1 MSEQT
6 TTSSA
11 NDLTAT
17 SKTTK
22 FKASCDFCALT
33 KVKCDK
39 MRPQC
44 LRCTKSG
51 VMCHYSE
58 TRRIGKARQ
67 LYAASY
73 NSSKSPAMQG
83 TLRPEPSNPRQ
94 QPQQAPMNFTAGASR
109 RMSNSRPSLHGQCGP
124 SDYMMSMNLFDDFL
138 SQVPETTHP
147 TLNHAGYRRTT
158 PYSIEGEGVMYPF
171 PSPESPEGLLPNLEG
186 TGEIEMED
194 MDYIQEMEL
203 EGRQTR
209 DTTAPRVLMPT
220 ARGHGGD
227 CIKRASTVLQVLH
240 VMRASCTWSGGPLVI
255 PVRTL
260 DAALGNNRIA
270 MDTVCEILD
279 CPCAHSMSV
288 TLLLVMI
295 THHVMES
302 YRDILVQQACP
313 PSPREHSAPG
323 TDLLTSDIPLAIGGY
338 RLDNEMR
345 TRLILQVIRS
355 ELEKMA
361 SLFNTFARYA
371 EGMSK
376 QPEEAVLNAYI
387 NGLQATRHDIL
398 QSLEK

>member
-11 NDLTAT
+11 NGLTAT
-17 SKTTK
+17 SKPTK
-22 FKASCDFCALT
+22 LKASCDFCALT

-39 MRPQC
+39 TRPQC

-67 LYAASY
+67 LYAASH
-73 NSSKSPAMQG
+73 NSSRNPTMQG
-83 TLRPEPSNPRQ
+83 TWRPEQSNARQ
-94 QPQQAPMNFTAGASR
+94 EPQQAPMNLTASASR
-109 RMSNSRPSLHGQCGP
+109 RMSNSRPSLHDQCGP
-124 SDYMMSMNLFDDFL
+124 SDYMMPMNL
-138 SQVPETTHP
+138 
-147 TLNHAGYRRTT
+147 
-158 PYSIEGEGVMYPF
+158 
-171 PSPESPEGLLPNLEG
+171 PESPEGLLPNLEG

-209 DTTAPRVLMPT
+209 DTTAKRVLMPT
-220 ARGHGGD
+220 AREHGGH
-227 CIKRASTVLQVLH
+227 CIKRASTVLQALH
-240 VMRASCTWSGGPLVI
+240 VTRASCTWSGGPPVI

-260 DAALGNNRIA
+260 DAALENNRIA
-270 MDTVCEILD
+270 MDTVCEILE

-302 YRDILVQQACP
+302 YRDIFVQQSSP

-323 TDLLTSDIPLAIGGY
+323 TDLLAGDIPLAIGGY
-338 RLDNEMR
+338 RLDNDMR
-345 TRLILQVIRS
+345 TKLIFQVIRT

-376 QPEEAVLNAYI
+376 QPEEAVLDTYV
-387 NGLQATRHDIL
+387 NGLQATRDDIL
-398 QSLEK
+398 HSLEK